1 MDTFIAV
8 VKGFI
13 YKKRKNCLALI
24 FYRIYMA
31 IVFYTEYFSNT
42 RFNWL

>member
-13 YKKRKNCLALI
+13 YKKRKNCLVLI
-24 FYRIYMA
+24 FYCIY
-31 IVFYTEYFSNT
+31 NT
-42 RFNWL
+42 PNNNLKK